1 MNGEEIVITV
11 VKDVGIAGFA
21 LYIIYKLVANHLEDL
36 INEVRELRND
46 LAKEIESLRKSLEEL
61 IDEIKR

>member
-1 MNGEEIVITV
+1 MNGEEIIIAL

-36 INEVRELRND
+36 VIEVRELRNS
-46 LAKEIESLRKSLEEL
+46 LTKEIESLRIQLEKL
-61 IDEIKR
+61 INR

>member
-11 VKDVGIAGFA
+11 MKDVGIAGFA
-21 LYIIYKLVANHLEDL
+21 LYIIYKLVTNHLEDL
-36 INEVRELRND
+36 INEVKELRND
-46 LAKEIESLRKSLEEL
+46 LTKEIESLRIQLEKL

>member
-1 MNGEEIVITV
+1 MNSEEIIITI

-21 LYIIYKLVANHLEDL
+21 LYIIYKLVANHLENL
-36 INEVRELRND
+36 INEVKELRHD
-46 LAKEIESLRKSLEEL
+46 LKKEIESLRIQIEKL